1 MVRQL
6 LRNGQ
11 ITLPKEAVKL
21 FHLKAKDL
29 LEVKVDRFGIHLKP
43 LAIEEFSEAEYA
55 KLAKKLDALKARS
68 RGKVY
73 TTTDGVRRH
82 LARLMRA

>member
-11 ITLPKEAVKL
+11 ITLPKEAVKQ

-73 TTTDGVRRH
+73 ATTDGARQH
-82 LARLMRA
+82 LARLMRD